1 MRFLMLMIPA
11 VYQPG
16 APDPEKVIQTMD
28 PDRVARMMKLNEDLH
43 AAGALLALDGLHPL
57 SKGARVSY
65 RGGKPV
71 VTDGP
76 FAEARSRT
84 THLMRKFDQL
94 DRSDRRVL
102 FVRELMVEEQGDLPV
117 IAALRQAVLDRA
129 PQAQAEFLLISPSGV
144 EAPGWRTLRIDD
156 PLKDPWTGTPA
167 IWDAALD
174 QLDYRFERRPGWGE
188 VEAVGN

>member
-16 APDPEKVIQTMD
+16 APDPDKVIQTMD
-28 PDRVARMMKLNEDLH
+28 PEKVARMMKLNEDLH

-76 FAEARSRT
+76 FTEAKEVVGGYWIIKAASKDEALEWARRIPADDGDIVEVRQIQE
-84 THLMRKFDQL
+84 M
-94 DRSDRRVL
+94 SD
-102 FVRELMVEEQGDLPV
+102 FSEEVTEAAKESAPNV
-117 IAALRQAVLDRA
+117 IKD
-129 PQAQAEFLLISPSGV
+129 F
-144 EAPGWRTLRIDD
+144 APGI
-156 PLKDPWTGTPA
+156 
-167 IWDAALD
+167 
-174 QLDYRFERRPGWGE
+174 
-188 VEAVGN
+188 

>member
-16 APDPEKVIQTMD
+16 APDPEQVIQTMD
-28 PDRVARMMKLNEDLH
+28 PEKVARMMKLNEDLH

-76 FAEARSRT
+76 FAEAKEVVGGYWIIKAANKDEA
-84 THLMRKFDQL
+84 MQWA
-94 DRSDRRVL
+94 RRVPAEDGDIIE
-102 FVRELMVEEQGDLPV
+102 VRQIQEMSDFSEEVTQ
-117 IAALRQAVLDRA
+117 AAKDSA
-129 PQAQAEFLLISPSGV
+129 PNVTKDF
-144 EAPGWRTLRIDD
+144 AP
-156 PLKDPWTGTPA
+156 
-167 IWDAALD
+167 
-174 QLDYRFERRPGWGE
+174 
-188 VEAVGN
+188 N

>member
-16 APDPEKVIQTMD
+16 AEPNAVQHSGVPDPESA
-28 PDRVARMMKLNEDLH
+28 ARMMKLNEELH

-76 FAEARSRT
+76 FAEAKEVVGGYWIIKVGS
-84 THLMRKFDQL
+84 KDEAVEWA
-94 DRSDRRVL
+94 RRVPAADGDIVE
-102 FVRELMVEEQGDLPV
+102 VRQIFDMSDFPAEVVDAVKENAPNVSRDL
-117 IAALRQAVLDRA
+117 
-129 PQAQAEFLLISPSGV
+129 GV
-144 EAPGWRTLRIDD
+144 
-156 PLKDPWTGTPA
+156 
-167 IWDAALD
+167 
-174 QLDYRFERRPGWGE
+174 Q
-188 VEAVGN
+188 

>member
-16 APDPEKVIQTMD
+16 AAPHPVQTTGVPDAD
-28 PDRVARMMKLNEDLH
+28 AVARMMKLNEDLH

-76 FAEARSRT
+76 FAEAKEVVGGYWIIKAGSLDEALGWARRIPAADGDIVEVRQIQEMSDFPEEIVDAVKDNAPNVSRD
-84 THLMRKFDQL
+84 M
-94 DRSDRRVL
+94 
-102 FVRELMVEEQGDLPV
+102 G
-117 IAALRQAVLDRA
+117 AL
-129 PQAQAEFLLISPSGV
+129 
-144 EAPGWRTLRIDD
+144 
-156 PLKDPWTGTPA
+156 
-167 IWDAALD
+167 
-174 QLDYRFERRPGWGE
+174 
-188 VEAVGN
+188 

>member
-28 PDRVARMMKLNEDLH
+28 PEKVARMMKLNEDLH
-43 AAGALLALDGLHPL
+43 AAGALIALDGLHPL

-76 FAEARSRT
+76 FAEA
-84 THLMRKFDQL
+84 KEQL
-94 DRSDRRVL
+94 AGFLLLDCQSAERA
-102 FVRELMVEEQGDLPV
+102 VE
-117 IAALRQAVLDRA
+117 IAARV
-129 PQAQAEFLLISPSGV
+129 PEAELGRV
-144 EAPGWRTLRIDD
+144 EVRPVQQLG
-156 PLKDPWTGTPA
+156 GTE
-167 IWDAALD
+167 I
-174 QLDYRFERRPGWGE
+174 
-188 VEAVGN
+188 

>member
-28 PDRVARMMKLNEDLH
+28 PDKVARMMKLNEDLH

-76 FAEARSRT
+76 FAEAKEVVGGYWIIKAASKDEALEWARRIPADDGDIVEVRQIQEMADFSAEVVDAVKENAPNVSR
-84 THLMRKFDQL
+84 
-94 DRSDRRVL
+94 
-102 FVRELMVEEQGDLPV
+102 DL
-117 IAALRQAVLDRA
+117 
-129 PQAQAEFLLISPSGV
+129 GV
-144 EAPGWRTLRIDD
+144 
-156 PLKDPWTGTPA
+156 
-167 IWDAALD
+167 
-174 QLDYRFERRPGWGE
+174 Q
-188 VEAVGN
+188 

>member
-28 PDRVARMMKLNEDLH
+28 PEKVARMMKLNEDLH

-76 FAEARSRT
+76 FAEA
-84 THLMRKFDQL
+84 KEVVGGYWIIQ
-94 DRSDRRVL
+94 
-102 FVRELMVEEQGDLPV
+102 
-117 IAALRQAVLDRA
+117 AA
-129 PQAQAEFLLISPSGV
+129 S
-144 EAPGWRTLRIDD
+144 
-156 PLKDPWTGTPA
+156 KDE
-167 IWDAALD
+167 ALD
-174 QLDYRFERRPGWGE
+174 WARRIPAEDGDIVE
-188 VEAVGN
+188 VRQIQEMADFPEEVAKAARDSAPKMMSELAPNS